1 MTPFIRI
8 KMIRMKTL
16 LFALGSLTL
25 LPLQAQIQ
33 NPFPADTLSTIN
45 LEEVLLNGIRAKD
58 DTPVTFTNVTQEEIA
73 ARNLGQDIPIL
84 LNFLPAVVT
93 TSDAGG
99 GIGYTGIRVRGS
111 DATRVNVTINGIPYN
126 DAESQG
132 TFWVDLPD
140 FSSSVAQFQLQR
152 GVGTSTNGSGAFG
165 ASLNL
170 QTTTHKE
177 AFATIAAS
185 VGSFNTLK
193 NTLQFSTGP
202 LNEVWNFSGRL
213 SRIISEGYIDRAS
226 ADLNAYFFE
235 GSFRAGNTLL
245 RALAFGG
252 HEITDQAWYG
262 VDKTTLEKDRT
273 FNPAGAIFDANGT
286 AMGFYDNQVDDY
298 TQNHFQFHWNQQ
310 LNKNWDFSVGLNYT
324 HGYGF
329 YEEYND
335 LWYQQNVSFDNDIS
349 FEYLQLPFYTL
360 GETTITTT
368 ENVTRKWLDNDYYV
382 ANMALNYVTP
392 GTTLNIGTLWS
403 RYVGDHFGT
412 LLWAQQAGDV
422 LPRKRFYENQ
432 GIKSELSIFAKGQYQ
447 WAANWQGFLDLQL
460 RTLQYE
466 VDGLLAGPEPIQ
478 INDDFLFF
486 NPKAGLT
493 FTLNST
499 QKLYFS
505 YARAHREPNR
515 TDYENGSPKPES
527 LNDFELGWRGRSPKI
542 QWQANVYWM
551 AYKDQL
557 VLTGALDDVGA
568 PIRQNVGNSRRI
580 GLEIE
585 GKVQWAAHWL
595 WQPNIAFSRN
605 ENLDFYFQRD
615 GQLQNL
621 GRTNLAYS
629 PGIVAGNAIIFAP
642 STRFQVA
649 LLTKYVGKQYM
660 GNIDAESSVLEAY
673 NISDLN
679 AVYRWQPKGWIQSVE
694 WSLLLNNLFNV
705 AYVSNGSFYTY
716 DDTWSNPNQ
725 IKTIEGAGYYPQ
737 AGFHF
742 LTGVTIVF

>member
-273 FNPAGAIFDANGT
+273 FNPAGAIFDANGA

-705 AYVSNGSFYTY
+705 AYVSNGYFYTY

>member
-1 MTPFIRI
+1 
-8 KMIRMKTL
+8 
-16 LFALGSLTL
+16 
-25 LPLQAQIQ
+25 
-33 NPFPADTLSTIN
+33 
-45 LEEVLLNGIRAKD
+45 
-58 DTPVTFTNVTQEEIA
+58 
-73 ARNLGQDIPIL
+73 
-84 LNFLPAVVT
+84 
-93 TSDAGG
+93 
-99 GIGYTGIRVRGS
+99 
-111 DATRVNVTINGIPYN
+111 
-126 DAESQG
+126 
-132 TFWVDLPD
+132 
-140 FSSSVAQFQLQR
+140 
-152 GVGTSTNGSGAFG
+152 
-165 ASLNL
+165 
-170 QTTTHKE
+170 
-177 AFATIAAS
+177 
-185 VGSFNTLK
+185 
-193 NTLQFSTGP
+193 
-202 LNEVWNFSGRL
+202 
-213 SRIISEGYIDRAS
+213 
-226 ADLNAYFFE
+226 
-235 GSFRAGNTLL
+235 
-245 RALAFGG
+245 
-252 HEITDQAWYG
+252 
-262 VDKTTLEKDRT
+262 
-273 FNPAGAIFDANGT
+273 
-286 AMGFYDNQVDDY
+286 
-298 TQNHFQFHWNQQ
+298 
-310 LNKNWDFSVGLNYT
+310 
-324 HGYGF
+324 
-329 YEEYND
+329 
-335 LWYQQNVSFDNDIS
+335 
-349 FEYLQLPFYTL
+349 
-360 GETTITTT
+360 
-368 ENVTRKWLDNDYYV
+368 
-382 ANMALNYVTP
+382 
-392 GTTLNIGTLWS
+392 
-403 RYVGDHFGT
+403 
-412 LLWAQQAGDV
+412 
-422 LPRKRFYENQ
+422 
-432 GIKSELSIFAKGQYQ
+432 
-447 WAANWQGFLDLQL
+447 LQL

-705 AYVSNGSFYTY
+705 AYVSNGYFYTY